1 MKQLLKQL
9 TETFGPSGY
18 EENVRKIVRK
28 EVKPY
33 ADEIKVDALGN
44 LIVRKK
50 PAKESKNTKKIMV
63 AAHMDEIGL
72 IVSHV
77 DDNGF
82 VRFAPIGAVI
92 RRYVLGGRV
101 RFLNGAQGV
110 IGYDRLENFNEVP
123 ALDKIYIDV
132 GATSKKDCPVKVGD
146 MAAFDRPFTEI
157 GNRFVAKSMDNRAGV
172 LVAIETLRAL
182 KSTPHDVYF
191 VFTTQ
196 EEVGVRGATT
206 SAYGV
211 DPDVGIAVDVA
222 PAGDTPNALKT
233 EMALGKGP
241 GIKIRDVG
249 IISDPRVVQWMIHV
263 AEKNKIPYQ
272 REVLLIG
279 GTDAR
284 AIQLTR
290 AGVPSGGLSIP
301 VRYVHSPSEMVDY
314 SDLQNSVN
322 LLTAILRTPIDLE
335 HDPLL
340 AFYTSSAVR
349 CTCRMFVPPPDSR
362 FTYTVACSC
371 SGIDTYTSSAS
382 HSHDPCS
389 NWP

>member
-1 MKQLLKQL
+1 MKKLLKQL

-18 EENVRKIVRK
+18 EENVRKIVRA

-50 PAKESKNTKKIMV
+50 PTKQSKDTKKIMI

-101 RFLNGAQGV
+101 HFLNGVQGV
-110 IGYDRLENFNEVP
+110 LGFDRLENINELP
-123 ALDKIYIDV
+123 TLDKVYIDV
-132 GATSKKDCPVKVGD
+132 GASSNKDCPVKIGD
-146 MAAFDRPFTEI
+146 VAAFDRPFTEM
-157 GNRFVAKSMDNRAGV
+157 GNCLVAKSMDDRVGV

-182 KSTPHDVYF
+182 KTSPHDVYF

-211 DPDVGIAVDVA
+211 DPDLGIAVDVT
-222 PAGDTPNALKT
+222 PTGDTPNSLKM
-233 EMALGKGP
+233 EMALGNGP
-241 GIKIRDVG
+241 CVKIRDVG
-249 IISDPRVVQWMIHV
+249 SLSDPRVVQWMIST

-284 AIQLTR
+284 AMQLTR
-290 AGVPSGGLSIP
+290 AGVPAGCISIP

-314 SDLQNSVN
+314 SDVQNAIK
-322 LLTAILRTPIDLE
+322 LLTALLRTPIDL
-335 HDPLL
+335 
-340 AFYTSSAVR
+340 
-349 CTCRMFVPPPDSR
+349 
-362 FTYTVACSC
+362 
-371 SGIDTYTSSAS
+371 G
-382 HSHDPCS
+382 
-389 NWP
+389 